1 MQIACTMLGMDCH
14 PNTSRPSLI
23 VVMQH
28 HAMSCNSM
36 SIILQQDPKFQGDLC
51 DLIQPPSCNSSQSC
65 VDSRKSLIIC
75 VHPLNLSC
83 YRQSQTAMTQQPSQ
97 QYVRAITTTITTT
110 KIIGAY
116 NQPLILLDLH

>member
-1 MQIACTMLGMDCH
+1 MQIGCTMLGMDCH
-14 PNTSRPSLI
+14 PNASRPSLI
-23 VVMQH
+23 VVTQH

-36 SIILQQDPKFQGDLC
+36 SIILQRDTKFQGDLC
-51 DLIQPPSCNSSQSC
+51 DLIQPPSCNSPQSC

-83 YRQSQTAMTQQPSQ
+83 YRQSQAAMTQQPSQ
-97 QYVRAITTTITTT
+97 QYVRAITT

-116 NQPLILLDLH
+116 NQPLILWDLH